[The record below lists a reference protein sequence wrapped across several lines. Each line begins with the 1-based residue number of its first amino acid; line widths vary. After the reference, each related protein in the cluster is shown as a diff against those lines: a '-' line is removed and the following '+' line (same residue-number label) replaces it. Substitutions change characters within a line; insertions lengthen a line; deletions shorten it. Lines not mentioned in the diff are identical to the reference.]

1 MKLFFIFCLILI
13 ETAVF
18 AQNFE
23 LFRNLPHA
31 GAVQNIRFSPDGK
44 ILGSG
49 GHDNAVL
56 LWEVATG
63 ELLHTLRGHAAGISE
78 VTFSHDG
85 KIIASASV
93 DGTVK
98 LWEAQTGK
106 LLETYQTRPLAL
118 NSGQTFKSVVFVV
131 FSPDDHFIYFSGD
144 NAIIMKANITL
155 PNQTA
160 EPILFLGNQNQY
172 ISSVTGGAI
181 TKDGKYLVVTL
192 ANILA
197 FINLQTEKIE
207 KHVTYQYG
215 ELNDVVAGAEANQ
228 LTTWCYDGFVATWD
242 CESGKMLKRLQ
253 VTDPYNYS
261 CAAFSFD
268 KKYLLTAAS
277 GNVAKLWDWETGKI
291 IQILEGHT
299 QIVRTSRY
307 SPTEHTLATAS
318 YDGTVKI
325 WKKQEKKEIVVEK
338 EPEKPIL
345 EEKDLKIGNTIILKH
360 IQFER
365 SKSIFLSEAYP
376 ELERLF
382 EVMTSHPNMK
392 ILLEGHT
399 DNIGAE
405 IPNRQLS
412 GQRVQAVKTYL
423 VSRGIAANRLETS
436 AQGSKKPLV
445 PNDTEENRKRNR
457 RVEVKI
463 LEM

>member
-1 MKLFFIFCLILI
+1 MKLLLIVCLFFLKNTI
-13 ETAVF
+13 F
-18 AQNFE
+18 AQNFQ

-44 ILGSG
+44 LLGSG

-56 LWEVATG
+56 IWEVATG
-63 ELLHTLRGHAAGISE
+63 ELLHTLRGHEAGISE

-85 KIIASASV
+85 KILASASV

-98 LWEAQTGK
+98 LWEVQTGK
-106 LLETYQTRPLAL
+106 LLETYQTRPLQV
-118 NSGQTFKSVVFVV
+118 NQGQIFKSVVFVV

-144 NAIIMKANITL
+144 NAIVMKANITL
-155 PNQTA
+155 PKQTA
-160 EPILFLGNQNQY
+160 EAILFLGNQNQY
-172 ISSVTGGAI
+172 ISGVTGGAI
-181 TKDGKYLVVTL
+181 TKDGKYLAVTL

-207 KHVTYQYG
+207 KHVIYQYG

-228 LTTWCYDGFVATWD
+228 VTTWCYDGFVATWD

-277 GNVAKLWDWETGKI
+277 GNIAKLWDWETGKI
-291 IQILEGHT
+291 VQVLEGHT

-325 WKKQEKKEIVVEK
+325 WKKQEKKDSVVKIETS
-338 EPEKPIL
+338 KPSI
-345 EEKDLKIGNTIILKH
+345 EEKDLKKGNTIVLKN

-365 SKSIFLSEAYP
+365 SKAVFLSMSYP

-382 EVMTSHPNMK
+382 ELLTAHPTMK

-423 VSRGIAANRLETS
+423 VSRGIGANRLETS

-445 PNDTEENRKRNR
+445 PNDTEENRKLNR